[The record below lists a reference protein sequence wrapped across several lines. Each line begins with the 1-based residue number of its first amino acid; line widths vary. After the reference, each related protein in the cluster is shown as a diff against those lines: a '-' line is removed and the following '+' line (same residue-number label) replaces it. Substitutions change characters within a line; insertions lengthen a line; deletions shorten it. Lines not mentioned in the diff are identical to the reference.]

1 MSLGIMT
8 SSITM
13 NSTMTLSIMTLGIKG
28 FYVTFSINNAQHN
41 NALPLCWI
49 LPFIYYY
56 AECKYTECQYGRCHY
71 AECQYAESRGTIYK
85 SLFTHGSGPC
95 TVKFLVYHLIG
106 AMTLSITTLSI
117 TTLSKMTLNLKGL
130 CVALC
135 ISDCHQ
141 NNALLLCWVSLMLHV
156 INSESHILFIC
167 MLNIRMLS
175 VVAPSTVLIYTWLW
189 ALYCKTFWCTI

>member
-1 MSLGIMT
+1 MLHSAINNAQHNYNLPIMLSIMSLSIMT

-71 AECQYAESRGTIYK
+71 AECQYAECRGTIYK
-85 SLFTHGSGPC
+85 SLSSLGSGAC
-95 TVKFLVYHLIG
+95 SVKLFGVMFKWCHD
-106 AMTLSITTLSI
+106 
-117 TTLSKMTLNLKGL
+117 SKHNNTQHNNIEQNDTQLKGL
-130 CVALC
+130 MCDTA
-135 ISDCHQ
+135 
-141 NNALLLCWVSLMLHV
+141 
-156 INSESHILFIC
+156 
-167 MLNIRMLS
+167 
-175 VVAPSTVLIYTWLW
+175 
-189 ALYCKTFWCTI
+189 